1 MFLISV
7 NFKNTDFLSF
17 PKPIFKVWFE
27 ENSAALVTLT
37 TVLLRAA
44 EVIFIVSVRVSGGA
58 GITAHWAFPLSLQH
72 AGLSDTNPEETHLYL
87 GHAMVPHGPSTF
99 IKYL

>member
-7 NFKNTDFLSF
+7 YFPKHWLSTL
-17 PKPIFKVWFE
+17 PKPIFKVWIE

-37 TVLLRAA
+37 TILLRAA

-58 GITAHWAFPLSLQH
+58 GITAHWTFPLSLQH
-72 AGLSDTNPEETHLYL
+72 AGLSDTNPEKNMFIPS
-87 GHAMVPHGPSTF
+87 HAVVSF
-99 IKYL
+99 L